1 MFGFRNKTDDDGEET
16 ESFPQHAM
24 SAAVKMSRCI
34 RCTTFFASDKLLE
47 KHNFS
52 DHNTH
57 NYASDKVK
65 SRHDQSRQKW
75 RSHPKFLI
83 AITLYSPL
91 LLLCLFMVLHWCRVA
106 QDGGPLTATTS
117 TTSAPG
123 RSSHNWASATFF
135 SIAARPYDVCE
146 MTPAYAKWLRFPRES
161 QGLTLRCA
169 VVSSSRSH
177 PRGKM
182 KLRVYAKLAF
192 RSVFDD
198 ATKMPACWKLS
209 CTGLLMIAAG
219 CPNDLARLLWTCPS
233 FVAVALQMMFICTV
247 RSYGWERAQDRP
259 LETSKLFQYKHAPN
273 ISTLALRAA
282 FWVALYVCL
291 MRHATT
297 NAWWRAVRSLIA
309 KFAPAQS
316 WRSRTLRISR
326 QLQLQLCGFV
336 SLLARTDDA
345 VFEETQIAGH
355 PCRIMLH
362 LWGFIR
368 RVLFI
373 NHFPCVVNV

>member
-1 MFGFRNKTDDDGEET
+1 MTMARRPNLFLNMRCR
-16 ESFPQHAM
+16 QL
-24 SAAVKMSRCI
+24 SRCI
-34 RCTTFFASDKLLE
+34 RCTFFASDKLLE

-123 RSSHNWASATFF
+123 RSSHNWAAATFF

-219 CPNDLARLLWTCPS
+219 CPNEL
-233 FVAVALQMMFICTV
+233 
-247 RSYGWERAQDRP
+247 
-259 LETSKLFQYKHAPN
+259 
-273 ISTLALRAA
+273 
-282 FWVALYVCL
+282 
-291 MRHATT
+291 
-297 NAWWRAVRSLIA
+297 WRACSGHVRRSLL
-309 KFAPAQS
+309 S
-316 WRSRTLRISR
+316 
-326 QLQLQLCGFV
+326 LCRWCSYV
-336 SLLARTDDA
+336 PCARTDEKEPKIA
-345 VFEETQIAGH
+345 LLRRRNSSNTSMPRISQRWRYGQHFE
-355 PCRIMLH
+355 
-362 LWGFIR
+362 
-368 RVLFI
+368 
-373 NHFPCVVNV
+373 

>member
-1 MFGFRNKTDDDGEET
+1 MTMARRPNLFLNMRCR
-16 ESFPQHAM
+16 QL
-24 SAAVKMSRCI
+24 SRCI
-34 RCTTFFASDKLLE
+34 RCTFFASDKLLE

-123 RSSHNWASATFF
+123 RSSHNWAAATFF

-161 QGLTLRCA
+161 QGLTRVWLSLRCCLVLA
-169 VVSSSRSH
+169 LASSRQNEAASVCQTCV
-177 PRGKM
+177 PFCVWRCDQDASM
-182 KLRVYAKLAF
+182 LEAF
-192 RSVFDD
+192 VHWIADD
-198 ATKMPACWKLS
+198 CCWLS
-209 CTGLLMIAAG
+209 KRT
-219 CPNDLARLLWTCPS
+219 LARLLWTCPS

-373 NHFPCVVNV
+373 NHVPWVVNV